1 MKLLTTLLF
10 LLTNLCI
17 AQKVTGKWK
26 TIDDNT
32 GKEKS
37 IIEITERAGK
47 IYGKILQIF
56 VDPGQDPDPVCDK
69 CDVTD
74 SRYKKKV
81 IGMEIIKDL
90 TRNGNDY
97 EGGNIL
103 DPEIGKVYSCKIWV
117 ENAELKVRGYWGI
130 FYRTQTWKKVP

>member
-1 MKLLTTLLF
+1 MKLLIPLF
-10 LLTNLCI
+10 VLSNLCI
-17 AQKVTGKWK
+17 AQKITGKWK

-37 IIEITERAGK
+37 IVEITEREGKVFGK
-47 IYGKILQIF
+47 IIKIFTEPGKN
-56 VDPGQDPDPVCDK
+56 PDPICSK
-69 CDVTD
+69 CEVSDP
-74 SRYKKKV
+74 RYRKKV

-90 TRNGNDY
+90 TRNANDY

-103 DPEIGKVYSCKIWV
+103 DPENGKVYSCKIWT
-117 ENAELKVRGYWGI
+117 ENNELKVRGYWGI